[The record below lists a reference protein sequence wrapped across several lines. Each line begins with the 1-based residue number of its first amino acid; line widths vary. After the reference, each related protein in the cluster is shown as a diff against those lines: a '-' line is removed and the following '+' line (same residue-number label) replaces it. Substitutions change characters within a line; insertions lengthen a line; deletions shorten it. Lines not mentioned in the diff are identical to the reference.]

1 MCTFTLIDNNEEIP
15 VGISHN
21 SQNLLTKVVAASKQT
36 QIIQGKR
43 LIGSDL
49 FPIIMII
56 NQRNIKLEFNFDNES
71 KDFTLRV
78 GKPKPPSTEVL
89 ENNMIEYERLPLKA
103 LSDEE
108 E

>member
-1 MCTFTLIDNNEEIP
+1 
-15 VGISHN
+15 
-21 SQNLLTKVVAASKQT
+21 
-36 QIIQGKR
+36 
-43 LIGSDL
+43 
-49 FPIIMII
+49 MII

-103 LSDEE
+103 LTDEE